1 MEKGLSKKY
10 GLFTAIA
17 MVVGIVIGSGVF
29 FKAEAILTKT
39 GGDMVI
45 GILAWVIG
53 GLIMMICAY
62 TFAVMATKFEYVNGL
77 VDYAEATAGKRYG
90 YLVGWFMSTIYYPAM
105 TSVLAWVSARYL
117 CVLFGFDIAG
127 AQCMVIAG
135 FFLIASYA
143 LNALS
148 PVLAGKF
155 QVSTTVIKLVPLAL
169 MAVFGIIFGLKN
181 GVLVENFTHVIP
193 TAEIET
199 AFAAA
204 GKTYAP
210 SSSPFLA
217 SVVAAAFAY
226 EGWIIATCINSEV
239 KDSKK
244 NLPRALVIGT
254 AIITATYILY
264 YIGLSGAIDKLSLMI
279 SGEAGARSAF
289 TNLFSSAGGTL
300 LGVFIVVSCL
310 GTLNGL
316 MLGCTRGFYSLAARN
331 AGPRPDILR
340 QVDPATNMPNNSA
353 IVALLV
359 CSMWLVYFFGANLT
373 GPAWFGPFCFDSSEL
388 PIITIYAFY
397 IPVFLIY
404 MKKSKSLEIGV
415 FKGKVMPILATC
427 GCLFMVFA
435 ACMAHGIA
443 VLFYLVIFAVI
454 MVAGNLFYGRRRIE
468 AAESS
473 HD

>member
-1 MEKGLSKKY
+1 MEKGLNKKY
-10 GLFTAIA
+10 GLITAIA

-181 GVLVENFTHVIP
+181 GVLIENFTHVIP

-226 EGWIIATCINSEV
+226 EGW
-239 KDSKK
+239 
-244 NLPRALVIGT
+244 
-254 AIITATYILY
+254 
-264 YIGLSGAIDKLSLMI
+264 
-279 SGEAGARSAF
+279 
-289 TNLFSSAGGTL
+289 
-300 LGVFIVVSCL
+300 
-310 GTLNGL
+310 
-316 MLGCTRGFYSLAARN
+316 
-331 AGPRPDILR
+331 
-340 QVDPATNMPNNSA
+340 
-353 IVALLV
+353 
-359 CSMWLVYFFGANLT
+359 
-373 GPAWFGPFCFDSSEL
+373 
-388 PIITIYAFY
+388 
-397 IPVFLIY
+397 
-404 MKKSKSLEIGV
+404 
-415 FKGKVMPILATC
+415 
-427 GCLFMVFA
+427 
-435 ACMAHGIA
+435 
-443 VLFYLVIFAVI
+443 
-454 MVAGNLFYGRRRIE
+454 
-468 AAESS
+468 
-473 HD
+473 